1 MSTPNQNKGI
11 LYLIPTPIGD
21 NSPFEVLPISV
32 KKIVKELKYF
42 IVENEKNARRFIKK
56 IIPGKNQ
63 EELILFPLNKFTTQ
77 EELNS
82 YLRPCLEGISMGLL
96 SDAGCPGIA
105 DPGAVIVS
113 KAHKLGITVKPH
125 IGPSSIILAMMSSG
139 MNGQNFAFNGYLP
152 VDKKQRTQ
160 SLIKYQRH
168 SYKEEQAQLFIET
181 PYRSG
186 TLFAEM
192 IKVLDPNTRLCFACD
207 LSLLSEYI
215 KTQSVLEWKKSRPNL
230 NKRPC
235 IFILQGSF

>member
-1 MSTPNQNKGI
+1 MTTPNQNKGI

-32 KKIVKELKYF
+32 KKIVTELKYF

-63 EELILFPLNKFTTQ
+63 EELVLFPLNKFTTQ

-82 YLRPCLEGISMGLL
+82 YIRPCLDGISMGLL

-181 PYRSG
+181 PYRSD

-192 IKVLDPNTRLCFACD
+192 IKVLDPNTRLCVACD

>member
-113 KAHKLGITVKPH
+113 KAH
-125 IGPSSIILAMMSSG
+125 
-139 MNGQNFAFNGYLP
+139 
-152 VDKKQRTQ
+152 
-160 SLIKYQRH
+160 
-168 SYKEEQAQLFIET
+168 
-181 PYRSG
+181 
-186 TLFAEM
+186 
-192 IKVLDPNTRLCFACD
+192 NT
-207 LSLLSEYI
+207 
-215 KTQSVLEWKKSRPNL
+215 
-230 NKRPC
+230 NK
-235 IFILQGSF
+235 

>member
-1 MSTPNQNKGI
+1 MTTPNQNKGI

-21 NSPFEVLPISV
+21 NSSFEVLPISV
-32 KKIVKELKYF
+32 KKIVEELKYF
-42 IVENEKNARRFIKK
+42 IVENEKIARRFIKK

-181 PYRSG
+181 PYRSD

-192 IKVLDPNTRLCFACD
+192 IKVLDPNTRLCVACD

>member
-32 KKIVKELKYF
+32 KKIVEELKYF
-42 IVENEKNARRFIKK
+42 IVENEKIARRFIKK

-63 EELILFPLNKFTTQ
+63 EELVLFPLNKFTTQ

-82 YLRPCLEGISMGLL
+82 YIRPCLDGISMGLL

-152 VDKKQRTQ
+152 VEKKQRTQ
-160 SLIKYQRH
+160 SLIKYQRY

-181 PYRSG
+181 PYRSD

-192 IKVLDPNTRLCFACD
+192 IKVLDPNTRLCVACD

>member
-1 MSTPNQNKGI
+1 MTTPNQNKGI

-32 KKIVKELKYF
+32 KKIVEELKYF
-42 IVENEKNARRFIKK
+42 IVENEKIARRFIKK

-82 YLRPCLEGISMGLL
+82 YIRPCLDGISMGLL

-113 KAHKLGITVKPH
+113 KAHKLGITLKPH

-192 IKVLDPNTRLCFACD
+192 IKVLDPNTRLCVACD

>member
-32 KKIVKELKYF
+32 KKIVEELKYF
-42 IVENEKNARRFIKK
+42 IVENEKIARRFIKK

-63 EELILFPLNKFTTQ
+63 EELVLFPLNKFTTQ

-82 YLRPCLEGISMGLL
+82 YIRPCLDGISMGLL

-113 KAHKLGITVKPH
+113 KAHKLGLTVKPH

-181 PYRSG
+181 PYRSD

-192 IKVLDPNTRLCFACD
+192 IKVLDPNTRLGVACD
-207 LSLLSEYI
+207 LSLPS
-215 KTQSVLEWKKSRPNL
+215 
-230 NKRPC
+230 
-235 IFILQGSF
+235 

>member
-11 LYLIPTPIGD
+11 LYLIPTPICD

-32 KKIVKELKYF
+32 KKIVEELKYF
-42 IVENEKNARRFIKK
+42 IVENEKIARRFIKK

-63 EELILFPLNKFTTQ
+63 EELVLFPLNKFTTQ

-82 YLRPCLEGISMGLL
+82 YIRPCLDGISMGLL

-160 SLIKYQRH
+160 SLIKYQRY

-181 PYRSG
+181 PYRSD

-192 IKVLDPNTRLCFACD
+192 IKVLDPNTRLCVACD

>member
-32 KKIVKELKYF
+32 KKIVEELKYF
-42 IVENEKNARRFIKK
+42 IVENEKIARRFIKK

-63 EELILFPLNKFTTQ
+63 EELVLFPLNKFTTQ

-82 YLRPCLEGISMGLL
+82 YIRPCLDGISMGLL

-152 VDKKQRTQ
+152 VEKKQRTQ

-192 IKVLDPNTRLCFACD
+192 IKVLDPNTRLCVACD

>member
-1 MSTPNQNKGI
+1 MTTPNQNKGI
-11 LYLIPTPIGD
+11 LYLIPTPLGD

-32 KKIVKELKYF
+32 KKIVEELKYF
-42 IVENEKNARRFIKK
+42 IVENEKIARRFIKK

-63 EELILFPLNKFTTQ
+63 EELVLFPLNKFTTQ

-82 YLRPCLEGISMGLL
+82 YIRPCLDGISMGLL

-192 IKVLDPNTRLCFACD
+192 IKVLDPNTRLCVACD

-215 KTQSVLEWKKSRPNL
+215 KTQSVLEWKKS
-230 NKRPC
+230 
-235 IFILQGSF
+235 

>member
-1 MSTPNQNKGI
+1 MTTPNQNKGI

-21 NSPFEVLPISV
+21 NSSFEVLPISV
-32 KKIVKELKYF
+32 KKIVEELKYF
-42 IVENEKNARRFIKK
+42 IVENEKIARRFIKK

-63 EELILFPLNKFTTQ
+63 EELVLFPLNKFTTQ

-82 YLRPCLEGISMGLL
+82 YIRPCLDGISMGLL

-192 IKVLDPNTRLCFACD
+192 IKVLDPNTRLCVACD

>member
-32 KKIVKELKYF
+32 KKIVEELKYF
-42 IVENEKNARRFIKK
+42 IVENEKIARRFIKK

-63 EELILFPLNKFTTQ
+63 EELVLFPLNKFTTQ

-82 YLRPCLEGISMGLL
+82 YIRPCLDGISMGLL

-152 VDKKQRTQ
+152 VEKKQRTQ

-181 PYRSG
+181 PYRSD

-192 IKVLDPNTRLCFACD
+192 IKVLDPNTRLCVACD

>member
-1 MSTPNQNKGI
+1 MTTPNQNKGI

-21 NSPFEVLPISV
+21 NSSFEVLPISV
-32 KKIVKELKYF
+32 KKIVEELKYF
-42 IVENEKNARRFIKK
+42 IVENEKIARRFIKK

-63 EELILFPLNKFTTQ
+63 EELVLFPLNKFTTQ

-82 YLRPCLEGISMGLL
+82 YIRPCLDGISMGLL

-192 IKVLDPNTRLCFACD
+192 IKVLDPNTRLCVACD

-215 KTQSVLEWKKSRPNL
+215 KTQSVLEWKKSRPKL

>member
-32 KKIVKELKYF
+32 KKIVQELKYF

-63 EELILFPLNKFTTQ
+63 EELVLFPLNKFTTQ

-82 YLRPCLEGISMGLL
+82 YLRPCLDGISMGLL
-96 SDAGCPGIA
+96 SDTGCPGIA

-160 SLIKYQRH
+160 SLIKYQRY

-181 PYRSG
+181 PYRSD

-192 IKVLDPNTRLCFACD
+192 IKVLDPNTRLCVACD

-215 KTQSVLEWKKSRPNL
+215 KTQSVLEWKKGRPNL